1 MKLTFY
7 KQEAT
12 PDRVDKSDYMSRV
25 GEVSNVILKDDVDL
39 LDPTFIL
46 KTNPVIFKANYM
58 YCDFTGRYYYIT
70 HFEALKGGRTAIT
83 AEVDVLHTF
92 RNEILNSEAWV
103 EVSDGSDE
111 NDDYNMLHNDFPFR
125 SDYEIRGINLSG
137 GDGWESPFNTMPLPD
152 DKEIFMVIK

>member
-12 PDRVDKSDYMSRV
+12 PERVDKSDYMSRQ
-25 GEVSNVILKDDVDL
+25 GEVGNVILKDDVNL
-39 LDPTFIL
+39 LEPTFIL
-46 KTNPVIFKANYM
+46 KTNPVIFKSNYF
-58 YCDFTGRYYYIT
+58 YCDFTGRYYYIRD
-70 HFEALKGGRTAIT
+70 FEALKGGRTAIT
-83 AEVDVLHTF
+83 GTVDLLHTF

-111 NDDYNMLHNDFPFR
+111 ADDYNMLHNDYPFR
-125 SDYEIRGINLSG
+125 SDYVIKGINLSG
-137 GDGWESPFNTMPLPD
+137 GSGWESPFNEMPLPD

>member
-12 PDRVDKSDYMSRV
+12 PERVDKSDYMSRQ
-25 GEVSNVILKDDVDL
+25 GEVGGVILKDDVNL
-39 LDPTFIL
+39 LEPTFIL
-46 KTNPVIFKANYM
+46 KTNPVIFKSNYF
-58 YCDFTGRYYYIT
+58 YCDFTGRYYYIRD
-70 HFEALKGGRTAIT
+70 FEALKGGRTAIT
-83 AEVDVLHTF
+83 GTVDLLHTF
-92 RNEILNSEAWV
+92 RNEILNSEGWV

-111 NDDYNMLHNDFPFR
+111 ADDYNMLHNDFPFR
-125 SDYEIRGINLSG
+125 SDYEIRGIDLSG

>member
-12 PDRVDKSDYMSRV
+12 PERVDKSDFMSRV

-39 LDPTFIL
+39 LTPTFIL
-46 KTNPVIFKANYM
+46 KTNPVIFKSNYM
-58 YCDFTGRYYYIT
+58 YCDFTGRYYYIRD
-70 HFEALKGGRTAIT
+70 FEALTGGRTAIT

-103 EVSDGSDE
+103 DVSDGA
-111 NDDYNMLHNDFPFR
+111 DDGEDFDMLHNDYPFR
-125 SDYEIRGINLSG
+125 SDYDIKGINLTG
-137 GDGWESPFNTMPLPD
+137 GDGWESPYNVTYSAGY
-152 DKEIFMVIK
+152 KNIFMVIK